1 MTDTTDTTTAA
12 VVASGEA
19 PSAALPSE
27 TTTNAGKR
35 LAELIERVLT
45 GEHIAITRGVGGR
58 RPVVLVNSAWYDRQQ
73 NLADGLMR
81 SQHDSEGRPV
91 RRDDYIAAVHE
102 RANINRTDPIQLDAV
117 EGEFVAE
124 LLGELAALYGDVDP
138 VGGLARD
145 CARMINLR
153 LGRD

>member
-1 MTDTTDTTTAA
+1 MTDTTNTTAA
-12 VVASGEA
+12 VVAPGEA

-73 NLADGLMR
+73 NLADGLMH
-81 SQHDSEGRPV
+81 SLVQDGRPV
-91 RRDDYIAAVHE
+91 TRADYLATVHE
-102 RANINRTDPIQLDAV
+102 RANTNTTNPIQLDEVEAV
-117 EGEFVAE
+117 FVAE
-124 LLGELAALYGDVDP
+124 LLDELAALYGAADP